1 MDAESFFERWSKRN
15 ADAAAER
22 QVPLVPLVPDE
33 PLPPPTLDDVA
44 LLTSEADFSRFVA
57 PGVDETVRRS
67 ALKKLFADPHFNVM
81 DGLDVYIEDYHNF
94 TPIPAAVL
102 AALDHARSL
111 LDPLALLAPPDQA
124 SQEAGPEDGVAVTD
138 NPPKEEPPDHGN
150 PVQSL

>member
-1 MDAESFFERWSKRN
+1 MDAESFFDRWSKRN

-22 QVPLVPLVPDE
+22 QAALVPDE

-44 LLTSEADFSRFVA
+44 LLTPEADFSRFVA

-67 ALKKLFADPHFNVM
+67 AMKKLFADPHFNVM

-111 LDPLALLAPPDQA
+111 LDPLALLAPPDEA
-124 SQEAGPEDGVAVTD
+124 SKEAAREDGVTVTD
-138 NPPKEEPPDHGN
+138 NPPREDAPPDGN
-150 PVQSL
+150 TVQGL